1 MKKDKYKNLIF
12 AYTVLY
18 TFVTVL
24 NSILYLYNGIYED
37 PSGNWHEIDR
47 AIIVLIGVVAYAL
60 VTELIIK
67 PMVLR
72 YVVSYIPTVLLAF
85 FYVWSTSFRENLA
98 QSAYMDVWIN
108 FTSMFVR
115 FCIVHFIV
123 YKCRKKKE
131 TMK

>member
-37 PSGNWHEIDR
+37 PSSNWHEIDR

-60 VTELIIK
+60 VTDLIIK

-72 YVVSYIPTVLLAF
+72 YAVSYILTVLLAF

-98 QSAYMDVWIN
+98 QSAYMDIWIN
-108 FTSMFVR
+108 FTAMFVI
-115 FCIVHFIV
+115 FCIAHFIV

-131 TMK
+131 IMK

>member
-1 MKKDKYKNLIF
+1 MTAWLRATATGRSAATAISR
-12 AYTVLY
+12 ATRWHRW
-18 TFVTVL
+18 
-24 NSILYLYNGIYED
+24 S

-72 YVVSYIPTVLLAF
+72 YAVSYIPTVLLAF

-98 QSAYMDVWIN
+98 QSAYMDIWIN
-108 FTSMFVR
+108 FTSMFVI

>member
-47 AIIVLIGVVAYAL
+47 AIIVLIGVVAICSCYRADYKAYGSKICSFVHTDSFACIFL
-60 VTELIIK
+60 CMVYEL
-67 PMVLR
+67 
-72 YVVSYIPTVLLAF
+72 
-85 FYVWSTSFRENLA
+85 
-98 QSAYMDVWIN
+98 
-108 FTSMFVR
+108 
-115 FCIVHFIV
+115 
-123 YKCRKKKE
+123 
-131 TMK
+131 

>member
-72 YVVSYIPTVLLAF
+72 YAVSYIPTVLH
-85 FYVWSTSFRENLA
+85 FYVWSTSFRENLV
-98 QSAYMDVWIN
+98 SPRIW
-108 FTSMFVR
+108 TSGQ
-115 FCIVHFIV
+115 IHV
-123 YKCRKKKE
+123 YIRYILYSPFYCVQ
-131 TMK
+131 M

>member
-72 YVVSYIPTVLLAF
+72 YAVSYIPTVLLAF

-98 QSAYMDVWIN
+98 QSAYMDIWIN
-108 FTSMFVR
+108 FTSMFVI
-115 FCIVHFIV
+115 F
-123 YKCRKKKE
+123 
-131 TMK
+131 

>member
-1 MKKDKYKNLIF
+1 MKKDKYKNFDFSHIRF
-12 AYTVLY
+12 LY

-72 YVVSYIPTVLLAF
+72 YAVSYIPTVLLAF
-85 FYVWSTSFRENLA
+85 FMYGLRALEK
-98 QSAYMDVWIN
+98 I
-108 FTSMFVR
+108 
-115 FCIVHFIV
+115 
-123 YKCRKKKE
+123 
-131 TMK
+131 

>member
-37 PSGNWHEIDR
+37 PSGNWHGIDR

-98 QSAYMDVWIN
+98 QSAYMDILIN
-108 FTSMFVR
+108 FKSMFFI

>member
-72 YVVSYIPTVLLAF
+72 
-85 FYVWSTSFRENLA
+85 A
-98 QSAYMDVWIN
+98 QSAYMDIWIN
-108 FTSMFVR
+108 FTSMFVI

>member
-67 PMVLR
+67 PMQFRTYRQFCLHFFMYGLR
-72 YVVSYIPTVLLAF
+72 ALEKI
-85 FYVWSTSFRENLA
+85 
-98 QSAYMDVWIN
+98 
-108 FTSMFVR
+108 
-115 FCIVHFIV
+115 
-123 YKCRKKKE
+123 
-131 TMK
+131 

>member
-24 NSILYLYNGIYED
+24 
-37 PSGNWHEIDR
+37 
-47 AIIVLIGVVAYAL
+47 IVLIGVVAYAL
-60 VTELIIK
+60 VTELVIK

-72 YVVSYIPTVLLAF
+72 YAVSYIPTVLLAF

-98 QSAYMDVWIN
+98 QSAYMDIWIN
-108 FTSMFVR
+108 FTSMFVI

>member
-1 MKKDKYKNLIF
+1 MIF

-72 YVVSYIPTVLLAF
+72 YAVSYIPTVLLAF
-85 FYVWSTSFRENLA
+85 FMYGLRALENLA
-98 QSAYMDVWIN
+98 QSAYMDIWIN
-108 FTSMFVR
+108 FTSMFVI

-123 YKCRKKKE
+123 YKCRKRKRQ
-131 TMK
+131 

>member
-72 YVVSYIPTVLLAF
+72 YAVSYIPTVLLAF
-85 FYVWSTSFRENLA
+85 FMYGLRALENLA
-98 QSAYMDVWIN
+98 QSAYMDIWIN
-108 FTSMFVR
+108 FTSMFVI
-115 FCIVHFIV
+115 FLYSPFYCVQ
-123 YKCRKKKE
+123 
-131 TMK
+131 M

>member
-24 NSILYLYNGIYED
+24 NSILYLHNGIYED

-72 YVVSYIPTVLLAF
+72 YAVSYIPTVLLAF

-98 QSAYMDVWIN
+98 QSAYMDIWIN
-108 FTSMFVR
+108 FTSMFVI

>member
-24 NSILYLYNGIYED
+24 NSILYYITVIYED

-72 YVVSYIPTVLLAF
+72 YAVSYIPTVLLAF

-98 QSAYMDVWIN
+98 QSAYMDIWIN
-108 FTSMFVR
+108 FTSMFVI

>member
-72 YVVSYIPTVLLAF
+72 YAVSYIPTVLLAF
-85 FYVWSTSFRENLA
+85 FMYGLRALEK
-98 QSAYMDVWIN
+98 I
-108 FTSMFVR
+108 
-115 FCIVHFIV
+115 
-123 YKCRKKKE
+123 
-131 TMK
+131 

>member
-47 AIIVLIGVVAYAL
+47 AIIVLIGV
-60 VTELIIK
+60 EI
-67 PMVLR
+67 
-72 YVVSYIPTVLLAF
+72 
-85 FYVWSTSFRENLA
+85 
-98 QSAYMDVWIN
+98 
-108 FTSMFVR
+108 
-115 FCIVHFIV
+115 
-123 YKCRKKKE
+123 
-131 TMK
+131 

>member
-47 AIIVLIGVVAYAL
+47 AIIVLIGVVAYTDSFACIF
-60 VTELIIK
+60 VCMVYEL
-67 PMVLR
+67 
-72 YVVSYIPTVLLAF
+72 
-85 FYVWSTSFRENLA
+85 
-98 QSAYMDVWIN
+98 
-108 FTSMFVR
+108 
-115 FCIVHFIV
+115 
-123 YKCRKKKE
+123 
-131 TMK
+131 

>member
-24 NSILYLYNGIYED
+24 NSILYFYNGIYED
-37 PSGNWHEIDR
+37 PSGNWLEIDR

-72 YVVSYIPTVLLAF
+72 YAVSYIPTVLLAF

-108 FTSMFVR
+108 FTSMFVI

-123 YKCRKKKE
+123 Y
-131 TMK
+131 

>member
-60 VTELIIK
+60 VTELVIK

-72 YVVSYIPTVLLAF
+72 YADSNIPTKILAF
-85 FYVWSTSFRENLA
+85 FVLSF
-98 QSAYMDVWIN
+98 
-108 FTSMFVR
+108 FV
-115 FCIVHFIV
+115 FCLLFCSLLLCFFAAFFLLLSLFFLLLLFFH
-123 YKCRKKKE
+123 KLL
-131 TMK
+131 